1 MPWGTKERMEE
12 NMTKEMRE
20 IKARL
25 EEISEKEAMKLYRMA
40 RRLQKH
46 GGSSETVARIRE
58 EANELHMNHYPENL
72 MTPFKVWKFAF
83 K

>member
-1 MPWGTKERMEE
+1 
-12 NMTKEMRE
+12 MTKEIRE
-20 IKARL
+20 IRARL

-46 GGSSETVARIRE
+46 GGSSETVAKIRE

-72 MTPFKVWKFAF
+72 MNPFKVWKFAF

>member
-46 GGSSETVARIRE
+46 GGSSETVAKIRE
-58 EANELHMNHYPENL
+58 EASELHMNAYPERL
-72 MTPFKVWKFAF
+72 LDPFKVWKFAF

>member
-1 MPWGTKERMEE
+1 
-12 NMTKEMRE
+12 MRE

-46 GGSSETVARIRE
+46 GGSSETVAKIRE
-58 EANELHMNHYPENL
+58 EASELHMNAYPERL
-72 MTPFKVWKFAF
+72 LDPFKVWKFAF

>member
-1 MPWGTKERMEE
+1 MEE
-12 NMTKEMRE
+12 NMTKEIRE
-20 IKARL
+20 IRARL

-40 RRLQKH
+40 RRLQKK
-46 GGSSETVARIRE
+46 GGSSETVAKIRE

-72 MTPFKVWKFAF
+72 MNPFKIWKFAF

>member
-1 MPWGTKERMEE
+1 
-12 NMTKEMRE
+12 MTKEMRE

-46 GGSSETVARIRE
+46 GGSSETVAKIRE
-58 EANELHMNHYPENL
+58 EASELHMNAYPERL
-72 MTPFKVWKFAF
+72 LDSFKVWKFAF

>member
-1 MPWGTKERMEE
+1 
-12 NMTKEMRE
+12 MTKEIIE
-20 IKARL
+20 IRARL

-46 GGSSETVARIRE
+46 GGSSETVEKIRE

-72 MTPFKVWKFAF
+72 MNPFKVWKFAF

>member
-1 MPWGTKERMEE
+1 
-12 NMTKEMRE
+12 MTKEMRE

-46 GGSSETVARIRE
+46 GGSSETVAKIRE
-58 EANELHMNHYPENL
+58 EASELHMNAYPERL
-72 MTPFKVWKFAF
+72 LDPFKVWKFAF